1 MKLLLALLFGWNSLF
16 SQKFDYDCAYLGLSF
31 SPNDGQYV
39 MVQGERHLDRCLA
52 QVTFMS
58 NLGDMQRLNIKMAYA
73 IIHRPTLKW
82 YISLPPMYYYFGKGY
97 KTPLNTEIRFKEK
110 VVFNLD
116 VYKDVPVFSVQFKQ
130 RF

>member
-1 MKLLLALLFGWNSLF
+1 
-16 SQKFDYDCAYLGLSF
+16 
-31 SPNDGQYV
+31 
-39 MVQGERHLDRCLA
+39 MVQIERHLDRLMA

-58 NLGDMQRLNIKMAYA
+58 NLGTDQRLNIKMAYA
-73 IIHRPTLKW
+73 AIHRPNLKW

-116 VYKDVPVFSVQFKQ
+116 VYTDVPVFSIQFKQ